1 MRARVTIGA
10 LVIFAAALAI
20 IALIIMRLVG
30 TTMVT
35 EAQSNAEVQ
44 ARNLAIAAE
53 LGRLRTVL
61 DVDQAATVVLQVVTA
76 EGEVLAASPQLTD
89 MPAIMSNRPGTG
101 EGRAATVRLVPLSY
115 PEADYRIV
123 GMGTTSPDGE
133 IVVIAGVSLAQAE
146 TTLATLGRTLAVSF
160 GIVLLTVGLLT
171 WLVVARALRPV
182 ERIRTEVD
190 AITEADLSRRVPVP
204 EHRDEVHRLATTM
217 NRMLDRLQASAEKQ
231 QAFIADASHE
241 LRSPLASLRTGLEVT
256 AAHPHGMDAGEVA
269 TDALADIER
278 LQALTEDLL
287 LLTRVGATAP
297 AKLEIFEL
305 GELAASVVDERGE
318 KIIIFSPGPPTPV
331 RGNRVQISR
340 VLTNLLDNAVRHAA
354 SQVTVH
360 IEPGPWARIV
370 VADDGPGIP
379 PADRER
385 VFDRFVRLDDT
396 RARTEGGTG
405 LGLAI
410 AREIARAHGGDLTA
424 EDAQTGAR
432 FALTLPLAVQ

>member
-1 MRARVTIGA
+1 M
-10 LVIFAAALAI
+10 
-20 IALIIMRLVG
+20 
-30 TTMVT
+30 
-35 EAQSNAEVQ
+35 
-44 ARNLAIAAE
+44 
-53 LGRLRTVL
+53 
-61 DVDQAATVVLQVVTA
+61 
-76 EGEVLAASPQLTD
+76 
-89 MPAIMSNRPGTG
+89 
-101 EGRAATVRLVPLSY
+101 
-115 PEADYRIV
+115 
-123 GMGTTSPDGE
+123 
-133 IVVIAGVSLAQAE
+133 
-146 TTLATLGRTLAVSF
+146 SF

-318 KIIIFSPGPPTPV
+318 RIIIFSPGPPTPV